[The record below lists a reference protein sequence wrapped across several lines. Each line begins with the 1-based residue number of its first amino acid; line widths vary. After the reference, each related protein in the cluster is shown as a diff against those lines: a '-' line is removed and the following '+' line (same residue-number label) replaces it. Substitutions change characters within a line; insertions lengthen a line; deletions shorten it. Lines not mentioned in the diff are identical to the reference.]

1 MTDYLR
7 TPDTLRDTLLGA
19 LVGLA
24 RSTSSEPKTENT
36 DAVLNAGLRLA
47 AQPDAPAE
55 TLQRMLDI
63 TRAEKH
69 AVAPNCATCAMPC
82 GNTKDYDLTRLRSAA
97 PAVRQ
102 RKLRLAPGGVCPA
115 AVQAAAGRVLPGCT
129 APGCRRAAGH
139 LPGPVRLFRG
149 LGRRTS
155 GPGDRTDR
163 KALSPVKSARRT
175 RRIYPICFSP
185 KYKTVSGRKSLIS
198 AGKPEFPLPGRL
210 PERFFALQILFPAG
224 FARFFWK
231 KALQTNHKKLL
242 YK

>member
-7 TPDTLRDTLLGA
+7 TPDTPADTLRDTLLGA

-82 GNTKDYDLTRLRSAA
+82 GNTKDYD
-97 PAVRQ
+97 
-102 RKLRLAPGGVCPA
+102 C
-115 AVQAAAGRVLPGCT
+115 AVQRPLSGSASCGC
-129 APGCRRAAGH
+129 CRPCSAWLHSKRMPTCSWPFTGACS
-139 LPGPVRLFRG
+139 PFP
-149 LGRRTS
+149 RT
-155 GPGDRTDR
+155 GT
-163 KALSPVKSARRT
+163 KNFWT
-175 RRIYPICFSP
+175 R
-185 KYKTVSGRKSLIS
+185 
-198 AGKPEFPLPGRL
+198 
-210 PERFFALQILFPAG
+210 
-224 FARFFWK
+224 
-231 KALQTNHKKLL
+231 
-242 YK
+242 

>member
-7 TPDTLRDTLLGA
+7 TPDTPADTLRDTLLGA

-97 PAVRQ
+97 PAVRLRSAAPAVRQ
-102 RKLRLAPGGVCPA
+102 RKLRLLQAVFCLA
-115 AVQAAAGRVLPGCT
+115 AQHPDADVQLAIYRGLFAFSEDWDEELLDPVIAQTEKL
-129 APGCRRAAGH
+129 CRR
-139 LPGPVRLFRG
+139 
-149 LGRRTS
+149 
-155 GPGDRTDR
+155 
-163 KALSPVKSARRT
+163 
-175 RRIYPICFSP
+175 
-185 KYKTVSGRKSLIS
+185 
-198 AGKPEFPLPGRL
+198 
-210 PERFFALQILFPAG
+210 
-224 FARFFWK
+224 
-231 KALQTNHKKLL
+231 
-242 YK
+242 

>member
-7 TPDTLRDTLLGA
+7 TPDTPADTLRDTLLGA

-36 DAVLNAGLRLA
+36 DAVLNAGLR
-47 AQPDAPAE
+47 PDAPAE

-102 RKLRLAPGGVCPA
+102 RKLRLLQAVFRLA
-115 AVQAAAGRVLPGCT
+115 AQHPDADVQLAIYRGLFAFSEDWDEELLDPVIAQTENL
-129 APGCRRAAGH
+129 CRR
-139 LPGPVRLFRG
+139 
-149 LGRRTS
+149 
-155 GPGDRTDR
+155 
-163 KALSPVKSARRT
+163 
-175 RRIYPICFSP
+175 
-185 KYKTVSGRKSLIS
+185 
-198 AGKPEFPLPGRL
+198 
-210 PERFFALQILFPAG
+210 
-224 FARFFWK
+224 
-231 KALQTNHKKLL
+231 
-242 YK
+242 

>member
-7 TPDTLRDTLLGA
+7 TPDTPADTLRDTLLGA

-82 GNTKDYDLTRLRSAA
+82 GNTKDYDLTRMPTCSA
-97 PAVRQ
+97 R
-102 RKLRLAPGGVCPA
+102 CPA
-115 AVQAAAGRVLPGCT
+115 AQAAAAAGRVPPGCT

-163 KALSPVKSARRT
+163 KALPPVKSARRT

-198 AGKPEFPLPGRL
+198 AGKPEFPVPGRL

-231 KALQTNHKKLL
+231 KALQTNRKKLL

>member
-7 TPDTLRDTLLGA
+7 TPDTPADTLRDTLLGA

-24 RSTSSEPKTENT
+24 RSTSSEPKTGNT

-47 AQPDAPAE
+47 AQPDAPSE

-82 GNTKDYDLTRLRSAA
+82 GNTKDSDLTRLRSAA
-97 PAVRQ
+97 PAVRR
-102 RKLRLAPGGVCPA
+102 RKLRLLQAVFRLA
-115 AVQAAAGRVLPGCT
+115 AQHPDADVQRP
-129 APGCRRAAGH
+129 R

-163 KALSPVKSARRT
+163 KSLPPVKSARRT

-198 AGKPEFPLPGRL
+198 AGEPEFPLPGRL

-224 FARFFWK
+224 FARFFLEK
-231 KALQTNHKKLL
+231 RL

>member
-7 TPDTLRDTLLGA
+7 TPDTPADTLRGTLLGA

-82 GNTKDYDLTRLRSAA
+82 GNTKDYDLTPGAA
-97 PAVRQ
+97 AVQRPLVRQ
-102 RKLRLAPGGVCPA
+102 RKL
-115 AVQAAAGRVLPGCT
+115 QAAAGRVLPGLHSTRMPTCSWPFT
-129 APGCRRAAGH
+129 GACSPF
-139 LPGPVRLFRG
+139 P
-149 LGRRTS
+149 RT
-155 GPGDRTDR
+155 GT
-163 KALSPVKSARRT
+163 KNFWT
-175 RRIYPICFSP
+175 R
-185 KYKTVSGRKSLIS
+185 
-198 AGKPEFPLPGRL
+198 
-210 PERFFALQILFPAG
+210 
-224 FARFFWK
+224 
-231 KALQTNHKKLL
+231 
-242 YK
+242 

>member
-7 TPDTLRDTLLGA
+7 TPDTPADTLRDTLLGA

-102 RKLRLAPGGVCPA
+102 A
-115 AVQAAAGRVLPGCT
+115 AAAAGRVLPGCT

-163 KALSPVKSARRT
+163 KALPPVKSARRT

-198 AGKPEFPLPGRL
+198 AGKPEFPVPGRL

-231 KALQTNHKKLL
+231 KALQTNRKKLL